1 MADSHLTGSS
11 DGPGKPVFTRIDHV
25 GFAVKDLDAAIEFW
39 TSTYGLECVHT
50 EINEEQGVREAML
63 KVGETTTGPSYIQLL
78 QPTRPD
84 SPVGKFIERNGE
96 GVQQVAFG
104 VSDLASA
111 MEVSHDHSVRTTSAE
126 PRHGTFGSKVAFL
139 HPKDTGGVL
148 VELVEANPDGEH

>member
-1 MADSHLTGSS
+1 MADSHLSDSS
-11 DGPGKPVFTRIDHV
+11 DGPGMPVFTRIDHV

-50 EINEEQGVREAML
+50 EVNEEQGVREAIL
-63 KVGETTTGPSYIQLL
+63 KVGDTATGPSYIQLL
-78 QPTRPD
+78 QPTRPE

-104 VSDLASA
+104 VADVSSA
-111 MEVSHDHSVRTTSAE
+111 MQVSHDRSVRTTSAE
-126 PRHGTFGSKVAFL
+126 PRPGTFGSKVAFL

-148 VELVEANPDGEH
+148 VELVEANPDGNH